1 MAVTYNLKGTS
12 NSSFQ
17 VGKQGAGTL
26 KAGALDSTSASGSVA
41 SITGHLVPS
50 ANVSYDLG
58 TSSLMWRDVY
68 VGPGSLYING
78 KKVLEDDSGS
88 ITLSTSVD
96 QSLHIKTHGTGQ
108 TTMQSAAGL
117 NFTTT
122 STGDITFTTSSG
134 QVNLDGDV
142 IVNAS
147 KSISSSNA
155 NPITFADPISVSGN
169 SSMTNL
175 TVTGDLTVQGS
186 TTAIDSTTIAITN
199 SFTFEG
205 STADNFETTL
215 AVSDPTADRTILLPD
230 ASGDIVLTDT
240 TDTLSNKT
248 LASPTFSGTV
258 SGTLALANTTT
269 GDSLL
274 ITTTEDSSTAGPVV
288 ALKRNSTSPADAD
301 YIGQVKFAGEND
313 ADQEVTYAKITGKI
327 LDASDGSEDG
337 MLEYSF
343 IKGGSQ
349 NISARF
355 RGDALQLLNGT
366 NLYVG
371 AGGNIQFEGATAD
384 AHETTLTTADATA
397 DNTITLP
404 DATGTVSLIDE
415 TETLTNKTLTAPV
428 LTNPSVSGS
437 VTGDVAFDTDTLFV
451 DSTNNRVGIRTTSP
465 AYALNIAG
473 GSQAKLA
480 FSGAGTQSIYFGDS
494 ATPFAGYINY
504 NHSTD
509 ELRVNSIG
517 TININGSYN
526 LPSTDGSANQFIKTD
541 GSGQLSFATVAS
553 SVVEDTT
560 PQLGGDLDVNG
571 NKIVSTSNGDVEIE
585 PNGTGN
591 AKITSTG
598 ALILPVGTTAQRPST
613 PVVGMFR
620 FNSTTD
626 RFEGYNGAS
635 WVILGSVLP
644 TNEATDYGATT
655 STAVSNHDY
664 GAITDADSIIIDYKD
679 LT

>member
-1 MAVTYNLKGTS
+1 MY
-12 NSSFQ
+12 
-17 VGKQGAGTL
+17 
-26 KAGALDSTSASGSVA
+26 
-41 SITGHLVPS
+41 
-50 ANVSYDLG
+50 
-58 TSSLMWRDVY
+58 
-68 VGPGSLYING
+68 
-78 KKVLEDDSGS
+78 
-88 ITLSTSVD
+88 
-96 QSLHIKTHGTGQ
+96 
-108 TTMQSAAGL
+108 
-117 NFTTT
+117 
-122 STGDITFTTSSG
+122 
-134 QVNLDGDV
+134 
-142 IVNAS
+142 
-147 KSISSSNA
+147 
-155 NPITFADPISVSGN
+155 
-169 SSMTNL
+169 
-175 TVTGDLTVQGS
+175 
-186 TTAIDSTTIAITN
+186 
-199 SFTFEG
+199 
-205 STADNFETTL
+205 
-215 AVSDPTADRTILLPD
+215 
-230 ASGDIVLTDT
+230 
-240 TDTLSNKT
+240 
-248 LASPTFSGTV
+248 
-258 SGTLALANTTT
+258 
-269 GDSLL
+269 
-274 ITTTEDSSTAGPVV
+274 
-288 ALKRNSTSPADAD
+288 KR
-301 YIGQVKFAGEND
+301 Q
-313 ADQEVTYAKITGKI
+313 
-327 LDASDGSEDG
+327 
-337 MLEYSF
+337 
-343 IKGGSQ
+343 SQ

-371 AGGNIQFEGATAD
+371 AGGSIQFEGATAD

-626 RFEGYNGAS
+626 RFEGYNGAT